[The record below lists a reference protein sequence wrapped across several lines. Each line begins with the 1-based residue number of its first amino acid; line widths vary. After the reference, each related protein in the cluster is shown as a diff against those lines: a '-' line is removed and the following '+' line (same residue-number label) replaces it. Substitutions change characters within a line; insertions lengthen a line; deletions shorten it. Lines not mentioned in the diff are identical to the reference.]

1 VTIDPDSA
9 FTDPLDPMLGF
20 HLRRTA
26 AAVTGALSEA
36 MAPLGLNPGEA
47 TLLRLIGANPGC
59 SQSDIAR
66 ALRAQPANLV
76 PLINKLALSGL
87 LDKGAGKGRAIPLT
101 LTAEGL
107 ALHGQVCAAFDAH
120 EARIGRSIPI
130 EQRRDVIALL
140 RQICLDACCGPD

>member
-1 VTIDPDSA
+1 
-9 FTDPLDPMLGF
+9 M
-20 HLRRTA
+20 
-26 AAVTGALSEA
+26 
-36 MAPLGLNPGEA
+36 
-47 TLLRLIGANPGC
+47 LRLIGANPGC

-66 ALRAQPANLV
+66 VLRAQPANLV

-87 LDKGAGKGRAIPLT
+87 LEKGAGKGRAIPLT

-107 ALHGQVCAAFDAH
+107 ALHGQVCAVFDAH

>member
-1 VTIDPDSA
+1 
-9 FTDPLDPMLGF
+9 MLGF

-26 AAVTGALSEA
+26 AAVTGALGEA
-36 MAPLGLNPGEA
+36 LVPLGLNPGEA